1 MSLGLGIALL
11 LIGLILA
18 LQIINFPQGFDN
30 IISEQ
35 SQQTLGWIFVVVA
48 VLAIGLSLYLYNQSR
63 ERRTVVEDRRDPRN
77 PPR

>member
-1 MSLGLGIALL
+1 MSLGLGITLL
-11 LIGLILA
+11 LIGLILG
-18 LQIINFPQGFDN
+18 LGIINFPQGFDN
-30 IISEQ
+30 VISEQ

-48 VLAIGLSLYLYNQSR
+48 VLAIGLSLYLNNQAR